1 MYLRTEKISGCYTAS
16 LKMEERTMSQGS
28 TRPLKAENIR
38 EMDSPLYP
46 PEGK

>member
-1 MYLRTEKISGCYTAS
+1 MHERTEKISGCYTAS

-28 TRPLKAENIR
+28 TWPLEAENIR
-38 EMDSPLYP
+38 EMDSPLNP

>member
-1 MYLRTEKISGCYTAS
+1 MYERTEKISGCYTAS

-28 TRPLKAENIR
+28 MWPLKAENNR
-38 EMDSPLYP
+38 EMDSPLNP